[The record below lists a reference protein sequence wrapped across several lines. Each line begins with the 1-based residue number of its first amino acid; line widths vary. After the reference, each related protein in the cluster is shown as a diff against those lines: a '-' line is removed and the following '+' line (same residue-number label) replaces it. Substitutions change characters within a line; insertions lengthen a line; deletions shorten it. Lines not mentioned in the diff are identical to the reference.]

1 MWRYVRSALYA
12 LEGISFAIR
21 TERNFRFHCFAAVI
35 AVILGFWMSISATEW
50 CMILLSIG
58 IVMSA
63 ELVNT
68 AIEQAVNLISPDV
81 HPVAKAAKDTA
92 AAAVTVAALAAAGV
106 GLVVFGPPLWR
117 LLFAS

>member
-1 MWRYVRSALYA
+1 MRKYVRSAMYA
-12 LEGISFAIR
+12 LEGIAFAVK
-21 TERNFRFHCFAAVI
+21 TQRNFRFHCFAAII
-35 AVILGFWMSISATEW
+35 AVALGLWLSISSAQW
-50 CMILLSIG
+50 CLIILSIG

-68 AIEQAVNLISPDV
+68 AIEQAVNLASPDV

-92 AAAVTVAALAAAGV
+92 AAAVTVAALAAAGI
-106 GLVVFGPPLWR
+106 GCIVFGPPLWR